1 MPFSCVI
8 LVEGERDM
16 KRIVSIIL
24 VTLLVISLFVFVG
37 CSNTDETQQKIVELQ
52 IALQQQTELLIEL
65 QNTNASNATQI
76 AKLTEEIAKL

>member
-1 MPFSCVI
+1 
-8 LVEGERDM
+8 M